1 MNESIC
7 RAALELQYVKK
18 TTVAWADPDKSCAD
32 FKLRTALLVIVEV
45 QTALSIFQIIKLDR
59 TKIIIRVD
67 MGQFTSKQW
76 DEMTEVNKV
85 VEEAKEEEH
94 QKQSAGGKKSS
105 LSQRVKTRILR
116 SGNS

>member
-1 MNESIC
+1 
-7 RAALELQYVKK
+7 
-18 TTVAWADPDKSCAD
+18 
-32 FKLRTALLVIVEV
+32 
-45 QTALSIFQIIKLDR
+45 
-59 TKIIIRVD
+59 

-85 VEEAKEEEH
+85 VEEAKEEQQ

-116 SGNS
+116 SGNFLTNIICKHYCPQTLGPPVTT

>member
-1 MNESIC
+1 
-7 RAALELQYVKK
+7 
-18 TTVAWADPDKSCAD
+18 
-32 FKLRTALLVIVEV
+32 
-45 QTALSIFQIIKLDR
+45 
-59 TKIIIRVD
+59 

-116 SGNS
+116 SGNLLKDIIRKHYSPQTPGQPVTT

>member
-1 MNESIC
+1 M
-7 RAALELQYVKK
+7 KK
-18 TTVAWADPDKSCAD
+18 TTVAWADPPDKSCAD
-32 FKLRTALLVIVEV
+32 FKLRTALLVIVQA
-45 QTALSIFQIIKLDR
+45 QTALSIFQIIKSDR
-59 TKIIIRVD
+59 TIIIRVD